1 MRIGFG
7 QIFVVSLILFLL
19 FGDLQNL
26 KKKLLSFINRL
37 KETFNQK

>member
-1 MRIGFG
+1 MRIGPG
-7 QIFVVSLILFLL
+7 QIIVISLILFLL

-26 KKKLLSFINRL
+26 KKKILSFINKV